1 MQLAYS
7 VAPTTIAWTHAVVNC
22 DALKDTTKSTS
33 WNSSTGLSDH
43 LNASTTNHQAVV
55 TPQSGN
61 APRACV

>member
-1 MQLAYS
+1 M
-7 VAPTTIAWTHAVVNC
+7 HAVVNC
-22 DALKDTTKSTS
+22 DALNDTTKSTS

-43 LNASTTNHQAVV
+43 LHSSTTNHQTVV